1 MKQTIILTVLLAVTL
16 LADVGTLKKVV
27 DGDTLYFHSRGHTV
41 KCRIAYIDTPES
53 HRNSRAESKAG
64 VCVGVTLDRMVGA
77 GKEAARHAGSLV
89 SVGKSYRFDVRGHD
103 RYGRAICV
111 VRLPDGETYNEGM
124 VRDGYAVPFW
134 KYIPSSM
141 KRRYGTLAKEAKR
154 RHNGLWRE
162 YRPVME
168 CLLRR

>member
-1 MKQTIILTVLLAVTL
+1 MKTLLTTILLAAKL
-16 LADVGTLKKVV
+16 LADMGTLKKVV
-27 DGDTLYFHSRGHTV
+27 DGDTLYFHSRGRTI

-53 HRNSRAESKAG
+53 HRNSRAKRKAG
-64 VCVGVTLDRMVGA
+64 VCAGVTLDRMVAA

-111 VRLPDGETYNEGM
+111 VRLPDGETYNERM

-154 RHNGLWRE
+154 RRDGLWRE